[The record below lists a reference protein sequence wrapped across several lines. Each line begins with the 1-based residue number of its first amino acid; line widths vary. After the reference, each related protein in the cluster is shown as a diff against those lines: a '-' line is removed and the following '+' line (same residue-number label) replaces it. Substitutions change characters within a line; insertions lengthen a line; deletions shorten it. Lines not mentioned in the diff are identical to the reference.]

1 MPCTDKYTTVTLA
14 AGEQFTL
21 PPGATLVSAT
31 NINAIT
37 DDGCLDREQL
47 EELECYALVLT
58 ASADFF
64 PSSENP
70 WDNNHVYISKIT
82 INNIDYTV
90 GTISTSSPGDYG
102 DWVTIGQIENA
113 INANPEISGLFS
125 DFNYVFAHNGAG
137 GQGGTGSICFKTIP
151 SIGDNMTVT
160 VRSTVETINDIDIEI
175 KVHPVSYYAGNGICS
190 CETAPLGVAPLP
202 SALSAP
208 IEPPV
213 ETPTTTEPDVPTTPS
228 V

>member
-1 MPCTDKYTTVTLA
+1 MPCTEKYTSVTLA

-31 NINAIT
+31 NIDAIT

-47 EELECYALVLT
+47 EEMECYAIALT
-58 ASADFF
+58 ASDIDTAV
-64 PSSENP
+64 NP
-70 WDNNHVYISKIT
+70 WTSDDVYISKIT
-82 INNIDYTV
+82 INGIDYTV
-90 GTISTSSPGDYG
+90 SGASNPGNYG
-102 DWVTIGQIENA
+102 DWVTLPILETT
-113 INANPEISGLFS
+113 INAHPEISGLFQ
-125 DFNYVFAHNGAG
+125 DFVYNGDWDRFNG
-137 GQGGTGSICFKTIP
+137 GVGSLCFKTIP
-151 SIGDNMTVT
+151 SIGDNMTIT
-160 VRSTVETINDIDIEI
+160 VRSTVNNVNDINIEI

-228 V
+228 A